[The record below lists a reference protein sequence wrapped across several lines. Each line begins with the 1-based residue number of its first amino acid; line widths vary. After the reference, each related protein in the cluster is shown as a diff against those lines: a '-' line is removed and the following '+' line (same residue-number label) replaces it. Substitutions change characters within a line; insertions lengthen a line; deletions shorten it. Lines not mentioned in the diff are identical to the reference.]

1 MSILINTANAL
12 VNGKPQLES
21 MLIAFA
27 NKSIPLEE
35 RWEAYSILV
44 KGNIL
49 VNEETYGDGFIGML
63 VSAANPGAE
72 YSMYD
77 DFYTERHESKTFLDI
92 LEDIEGWDAE
102 HDENLIPTPESLIAW
117 KEHVLASGFSGFTYD
132 W

>member
-21 MLIAFA
+21 MLIGFA
-27 NKSIPLEE
+27 NKSIPLDE

-44 KGNIL
+44 KGKVL
-49 VNEETYGDGFIGML
+49 VNEENYGDGFIGML
-63 VSAANPGAE
+63 VSATSPGME

-92 LEDIEGWDAE
+92 LEQIEEWGDGYNTE
-102 HDENLIPTPESLIAW
+102 LVPTAESLIAW
-117 KEHVLASGFSGFTYD
+117 KEHVLASGYSGFTYD